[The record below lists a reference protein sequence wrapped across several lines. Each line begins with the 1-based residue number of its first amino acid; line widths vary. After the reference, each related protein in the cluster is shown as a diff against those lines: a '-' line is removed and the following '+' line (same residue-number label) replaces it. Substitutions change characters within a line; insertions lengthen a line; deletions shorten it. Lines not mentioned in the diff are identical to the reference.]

1 MTHEEWQESMDVT
14 TAPDASDALAEGT
27 VDVVVIGGGAAGL
40 NGALILARSRR
51 SVVVIDSGSPRN
63 APAEAVHGFIV
74 LDGTPPSEVLRRG
87 REQVRQYGGRVVHG
101 EVTSAEP
108 AAPSADGDPRFT
120 VSLADGRSITA
131 RRILVATGLTDVLP
145 EVPGLAEHWGHSV
158 VHCPYCHGWEVRDEP
173 IGILATG
180 PGSIGHAFLFRQL
193 TEDLTYFTHGTDLD
207 EDNRARFAAR
217 GIRIIDTPV
226 TEVVNDDDGALAG
239 LRLADGQVVTRRVLA
254 VGPQMLARTQGLE
267 GLGLPMQDVPN
278 IGHGFASGL
287 AGATEVP
294 GVWVA
299 GNATDPV
306 AQVGASAAAGALA
319 GAEINKVL
327 AIADTDA
334 ALQGIAGGS
343 PKEATR

>member
-1 MTHEEWQESMDVT
+1 MAVT
-14 TAPDASDALAEGT
+14 SVQYASDELTEET
-27 VDVVVIGGGAAGL
+27 VDAVVIGGGAAGL

-63 APAEAVHGFIV
+63 APAEAVHGLLA
-74 LDGTPPSEVLRRG
+74 LDGTPPTEILRRG
-87 REQVRQYGGRVVHG
+87 REEVRQYGGRVVHG
-101 EVTSAEP
+101 VVVSAEP
-108 AAPSADGDPRFT
+108 AAPADGDLRFT
-120 VSLADGRSITA
+120 VTLADDRTITA

-145 EVPGLAEHWGHSV
+145 DLPGLAEHWGHSV

-180 PGSIGHAFLFRQL
+180 PVSIDHASLYRQL
-193 TEDLTYFTHGTDLD
+193 TEDLTYFTNGTDLD

-217 GIRIIDTPV
+217 GIRVIDTPV
-226 TEVVNDDDGALAG
+226 TEVVDDEDGTLAG
-239 LRLADGQVVTRRVLA
+239 VRLADGEVVTRRIVAVLGQLEIRA
-254 VGPQMLARTQGLE
+254 QGLE
-267 GLGLPMQDVPN
+267 GLGLTVEDTPK
-278 IGHGFASGL
+278 GRSFSSGA

-299 GNATDPV
+299 GNVTDLA

-319 GAEINKVL
+319 GADINRML

-334 ALQGIAGGS
+334 ALHLAGTG
-343 PKEATR
+343 ATQ